1 MSRNQQVKMSL
12 AYGELWVEITA
23 DGVSYAPDAIDDMVL
38 QMTKAFS
45 SALSELR
52 GHGIVRSFDDEG
64 EEVEV
69 EFEDEESEEE
79 D

>member
-1 MSRNQQVKMSL
+1 MSRDQQVKMSL

-45 SALSELR
+45 SALAELR
-52 GHGIVRSFDDEG
+52 GHGIVRSFDDE
-64 EEVEV
+64 EEEIEVEL
-69 EFEDEESEEE
+69 EDDEEEE
-79 D
+79 DD

>member
-1 MSRNQQVKMSL
+1 MSRDQQVKMSL

-45 SALSELR
+45 SALAELR
-52 GHGIVRSFDDEG
+52 GHGIVRSFDDE
-64 EEVEV
+64 EEEIEVEL
-69 EFEDEESEEE
+69 EDEEQE
-79 D
+79 DD

>member
-1 MSRNQQVKMSL
+1 MSRDQQVKMSL

-64 EEVEV
+64 EEVE
-69 EFEDEESEEE
+69 FEDEESEEE

>member
-1 MSRNQQVKMSL
+1 MSRNQQVKMSI

-64 EEVEV
+64 EEIEV
-69 EFEDEESEEE
+69 EFEDEEDEE
-79 D
+79 DD